1 MFYNLSFFDYYG
13 TILDIFFKEGFG
25 TENMDRNKRK
35 NLLIYSL
42 TALVLVASLFSITQ
56 VYILSRNKIK
66 EQMLKTSEKEIE
78 IIVGQ
83 IKNTFHYEIED
94 FVYMLEL
101 IKENINLDFNS
112 LEKTEE
118 LLGKVREKG
127 AFSALGI
134 IDSKGNGFN
143 TNGNQ
148 IKIDIEKITK
158 NFIKIKG
165 NEEYYFVSNVLSE
178 KKKIKKKFPLES
190 LYTKIIN

>member
-1 MFYNLSFFDYYG
+1 MVYLFYNLSFFDYYG

-148 IKIDIEKITK
+148 IKIDI
-158 NFIKIKG
+158 
-165 NEEYYFVSNVLSE
+165 
-178 KKKIKKKFPLES
+178 
-190 LYTKIIN
+190 

>member
-1 MFYNLSFFDYYG
+1 MVYLFYNLSFFDYYG

-83 IKNTFHYEIED
+83 IKNTLHYEIEE
-94 FVYMLEL
+94 FVDMLEL

-112 LEKTEE
+112 LEKTKE

-127 AFSALGI
+127 AFSDLGI
-134 IDSKGNGFN
+134 MDLI
-143 TNGNQ
+143 Q
-148 IKIDIEKITK
+148 MVIK
-158 NFIKIKG
+158 
-165 NEEYYFVSNVLSE
+165 
-178 KKKIKKKFPLES
+178 
-190 LYTKIIN
+190 